1 MYRVS
6 LKGLRMMDHYNAV
19 KGLITHYLI
28 WVDVDA
34 EELNNILTTSEYT
47 EFDEDNDIDE

>member
-6 LKGLRMMDHYNAV
+6 PKGLRMIDHCDAV
-19 KGLITHYLI
+19 KGLIAHYLI

-47 EFDEDNDIDE
+47 EFDEDNDIDK